1 MIRRFSYFGAP
12 DEVSSEA
19 KPSSQEKQLRQL
31 CRGEM
36 KRRRTRYTSN
46 VIEAM
51 FVFIRDFVAVAKI

>member
-31 CRGEM
+31 CRGGD
-36 KRRRTRYTSN
+36 
-46 VIEAM
+46 EAAANEIHVERHRSDVC
-51 FVFIRDFVAVAKI
+51 FHT